1 MEVYGVEKW
10 FKNLVDFNDLEYYM
24 LVILVKNQVDGWYV
38 LEVLVYYCEKFDEVL
53 VDEYQDIN

>member
-24 LVILVKNQVDGWYV
+24 LVILVKN
-38 LEVLVYYCEKFDEVL
+38 
-53 VDEYQDIN
+53 